1 MQQMSLAGSS
11 PGMPFA
17 FSPMSMQGQGFMG
30 GNQMAYVAMVPI
42 SMMGGAQPIM
52 VPQTNDE
59 TLRGHRSGSLRES
72 RRSST
77 RPIDPYQVK
86 REIGSRQRAATMASH
101 TPLTDYNNLP
111 DTPTRPAYSSLP
123 EGTPLQ
129 DFGGMPLDG
138 ELDEFSA
145 ETQGPMEFA
154 LPAKKENGSVKNVP
168 TKRLH
173 DKKPNVYC
181 PQYVLDCQAP
191 EHVRKALLNDKDAQ
205 NGTKYAKP
213 TSSYTILI
221 GKTILQASSECDG
234 LKVIE
239 IFRSILEKY
248 PYFTL
253 DPRLLYNGIRHAV
266 THSVAFTKVQMPHGD
281 ISVQSRIWRVTP
293 GYEYWF
299 EAGHNSVAYLEA
311 RPKRTA
317 SQSSSSTEA
326 PFEMEM
332 DDESPEIPL
341 ISLVEQ
347 DRARATTPERQNA
360 AGDVERTPIGPSSDR
375 TPMARSSQ
383 ERPPRLDMNA
393 IRSNTVLSRMSASSC
408 GTLTPGLSS
417 DAGSSVGPS
426 SSMFLDM
433 SNMEIPLDA
442 GRPYS
447 RGIDKAVAGLNFPN
461 SATTSDFSASS
472 ASIRG
477 QSSRTPF
484 SEVGN
489 QRSGIV
495 APKFGFSPFMN
506 FNANTASWSRPD
518 NAGND
523 LVDRPLSKQGALLHK
538 PVPVR
543 SLSALGMSRPGS
555 ATVATS
561 TSTVSSLASAMD
573 VSLIR
578 SRTPGDKRV

>member
-1 MQQMSLAGSS
+1 
-11 PGMPFA
+11 
-17 FSPMSMQGQGFMG
+17 MG

-52 VPQTNDE
+52 IPQANDE
-59 TLRGHRSGSLRES
+59 NLAGHRSGSSRES
-72 RRSST
+72 RRPST
-77 RPIDPYQVK
+77 RPMSPYQVK

-101 TPLTDYNNLP
+101 TPLTDYDNLP

-129 DFGGMPLDG
+129 DFGGMPMDNVFDG
-138 ELDEFSA
+138 FSG
-145 ETQGPMEFA
+145 ETEGPVESA
-154 LPAKKENGSVKNVP
+154 LPAKKEKESAMSVPSKRMSNRKP
-168 TKRLH
+168 TI
-173 DKKPNVYC
+173 YC

-205 NGTKYAKP
+205 TGTKYAKP
-213 TSSYTILI
+213 TESYTILI
-221 GKTILQASSECDG
+221 GKAILQATSKGDG

-239 IFRSILEKY
+239 IFHSILQRY

-253 DPRLLYNGIRHAV
+253 DPRLLYNGIRHTV
-266 THSVAFTKVQMPHGD
+266 THSIAFTKIQMPHGD
-281 ISVQSRIWRVTP
+281 VSVKSRIWRVTP

-299 EAGHNSVAYLEA
+299 ETGHNSVAYFET

-317 SQSSSSTEA
+317 SQSSSGTEA
-326 PFEMEM
+326 PFEMEL

-341 ISLVEQ
+341 ISLYEQ
-347 DRARATTPERQNA
+347 DDARATTPERQDA
-360 AGDVERTPIGPSSDR
+360 AGDVERTPSGPSSDR
-375 TPMARSSQ
+375 TPVARSSQ

-393 IRSNTVLSRMSASSC
+393 IRSNSAISRMSGSSC

-426 SSMFLDM
+426 SSFFFDI
-433 SNMEIPLDA
+433 SNMEVPLDT

-447 RGIDKAVAGLNFPN
+447 RGIVSAAAGMSFPT
-461 SATTSDFSASS
+461 STTKSDFGASS
-472 ASIRG
+472 AFIRG

-489 QRSGIV
+489 QRSGTV
-495 APKFGFSPFMN
+495 APNFGFSPFVN
-506 FNANTASWSRPD
+506 FNANTGSWSQAD
-518 NAGND
+518 KAGND
-523 LVDRPLSKQGALLHK
+523 LVDRPLSKQGPLLHK